1 MTNKIKII
9 AFATAIAGI
18 IAETLAFTSFNT
30 EAWIRTLYNI
40 KGIFSSLSLSFFKF
54 DFLYHHTQT
63 GISSNFVN
71 LFFYTLLLIG
81 AILYTTSKQIETRLL
96 RFVFSIVLVSQTFF
110 IVSTFISPFVYWKY
124 LKDQNFWWAWW
135 ILNRGINAGWI
146 YLSLYVIKYTK
157 KEPDITY
164 KELNGHQLSQ
174 FNFASNWQRL
184 FHLFIDTYLCFLVF
198 SVFIYTFGNEYV
210 VKVESILGERGLLYV
225 FLITF
230 RLVYYP
236 FFEILLGATPA
247 KLLTETRVIT
257 QDGNKASAGTI
268 ALRTLCR
275 FIPFEP
281 FSFFGAGGWHD
292 TITKTEVVREVRT
305 GVKGRWYLLIFPA
318 FILIG
323 LGIYFGNEAYEDYQY
338 RKKREA
344 EHQLKIKEIENSLNQ
359 ITTNDLIQI
368 EEPNSYD
375 SKEIYL
381 KVEEIAK
388 EELVVAVLEKEND
401 YNESVYSVEKLYNQN
416 KNYLSTIPIKINDL
430 KKAYTSDY
438 DLYRRDKREGVAL
451 LMDNR
456 KFEIRRIE
464 KFNCPII
471 KVGGVEYVRDSTI
484 EMSFFNSG
492 WPADLVEIEN
502 IEGGVEWQNQLP
514 EHIQTITSD
523 EYPNFYIVGVGY
535 KKDERLK
542 FRIVLRDSLDKR
554 HSFIIEKLKDTNIVT
569 RE

>member
-18 IAETLAFTSFNT
+18 IAETLAFMNFST
-30 EAWIRTLYNI
+30 EIWIKIFLNV
-40 KGIFSSLSLSFFKF
+40 KGIFTSMSLNFFKF
-54 DFLYHHTQT
+54 DFFYHYTSRGLGT
-63 GISSNFVN
+63 NYIN
-71 LFFYTLLLIG
+71 LFFYIMLLIG
-81 AILYTTSKQIETRLL
+81 AILFTTSKQKETRLL
-96 RFVFSIVLVSQTFF
+96 RFVFSIIVVCQIISVVLG
-110 IVSTFISPFVYWKY
+110 FISPFVYWKY
-124 LKDQNFWWAWW
+124 LVQNNFWWAIW
-135 ILNRGINAGWI
+135 ILNFAINSGWI
-146 YLSLYVIKYTK
+146 FLSIYVIKSTK
-157 KEPDITY
+157 KESDITY
-164 KELNGHQLSQ
+164 RELNDHQLPV

-184 FHLFIDTYLCFLVF
+184 FHLLIDTCLCILIF
-198 SVFIYTFGNEYV
+198 SGLIFIYDNEFVGNL
-210 VKVESILGERGLLYV
+210 ESVIGERGLIYI

-230 RLVYYP
+230 RLIYYP

-257 QDGNKASAGTI
+257 QDGNKAPAGTI
-268 ALRTLCR
+268 VLRTLCR

-305 GVKGRWYLLIFPA
+305 GVKGRWYLLIFPS

-344 EHQLKIKEIENSLNQ
+344 EHQLKIKEFENALSH
-359 ITTNDLIQI
+359 ITTNDLIEI
-368 EEPNSYD
+368 EEPNSYS

-381 KVEEIAK
+381 KVEEVTK
-388 EELVVAVLEKEND
+388 DELVVAVIEREND
-401 YNESVYSVEKLYNQN
+401 YNESVYIIEKLYNQN
-416 KNYLSTIPIKINDL
+416 KNYLSTIPVKISDL
-430 KKAYTSDY
+430 KRAYTSDY

-464 KFNCPII
+464 KLYCPLI
-471 KVGGVEYVRDSTI
+471 KVGEVEYVRDSTI
-484 EMSFFNSG
+484 EMNFINCG

-502 IEGGVEWQNQLP
+502 IEGSVNWQNQLP
-514 EHIQTITSD
+514 EYIPTITSNN
-523 EYPNFYIVGVGY
+523 YPNFYIVGSNFENGN
-535 KKDERLK
+535 KLK
-542 FRIVLRDSLDKR
+542 FRIVLRDSLDNR
-554 HSFIIEKLKDTNIVT
+554 HRFIIERNKGTKIIT